1 MLEKY
6 KIMLEDLFGIDEQDL
21 LNQAEICDY
30 LVAEYNELKKHKD
43 ILGDGY
49 IELDVSRDLE

>member
-1 MLEKY
+1 
-6 KIMLEDLFGIDEQDL
+6 MLEDLFGIDEQDL